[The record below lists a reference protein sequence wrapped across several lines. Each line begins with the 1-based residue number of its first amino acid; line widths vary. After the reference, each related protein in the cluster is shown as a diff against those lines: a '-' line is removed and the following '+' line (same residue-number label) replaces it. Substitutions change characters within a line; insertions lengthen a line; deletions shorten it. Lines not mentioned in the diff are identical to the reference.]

1 MNFSVHKR
9 RLKIVFND
17 SSLRNFIEL
26 KFDKR
31 RLQQVLLNLLSNAC
45 KFQREGMIQVD
56 SFIMRG
62 SNHNH
67 ATVSNSEVFITVI
80 VEDKGAGIA

>member
-1 MNFSVHKR
+1 MNFSVQKR
-9 RLKIVFND
+9 KLKIVFNG
-17 SSLRNFIEL
+17 SNLRKDIEL

-45 KFQREGMIQVD
+45 KFQREGIIQVD

-67 ATVSNSEVFITVI
+67 NIGSNSEVFITVI